1 MHCTS
6 SLNFHKGG
14 VPQGRSLCCHTVR
27 RRREKGKLHLQTGQ
41 WQTRGHADWPDA
53 PDSCRSNQISKQRQT
68 REALGTTDQHLI
80 HLPKARKV
88 PHCKN
93 GLPCATFFGL
103 DKTIPRLFSISFS
116 TADKT
121 NTHQIHFCSASR
133 LLAFA
138 KPIHTLYWHATYSIN
153 LGI

>member
-53 PDSCRSNQISKQRQT
+53 PDRCRSNQISKQRQT

-103 DKTIPRLFSISFS
+103 DKTIPRLFSISFFNS
-116 TADKT
+116 RQDKHAPNPFLFRQSPLSFREADPHT
-121 NTHQIHFCSASR
+121 
-133 LLAFA
+133 LLACNIF
-138 KPIHTLYWHATYSIN
+138 N
-153 LGI
+153 